1 MSEGKH
7 VRRVHLGVIVL
18 GVAALLP
25 GARAD
30 VYNLTFSG
38 CGSAC
43 GSNPLGSVSVV
54 QGQDLYTVNV
64 TATLAPNEVFA
75 NSATG
80 EALGFMLDKAG
91 SYVINLSSGFKAAVG
106 QTEAGFGVFGNTVD
120 CTVCGA
126 NSVSFMVINRHGLNP
141 TDFVAN
147 SLGYFA
153 ASDIQLK
160 DSSGQ
165 VIWTGNVGTAPPAGT
180 PLPTLSAVAGGSAA
194 AIPNPE
200 PATYLMLGSGLMGL
214 AFLGRKVA
222 VRR

>member
-1 MSEGKH
+1 M
-7 VRRVHLGVIVL
+7 RRVHLGVIVL
-18 GVAALLP
+18 GMAALLP

-43 GSNPLGSVSVV
+43 GSAPLGSVTVV

-80 EALGFMLDKAG
+80 QALGFMLDKAG
-91 SYVINLSSGFKAAVG
+91 SYVINLQSGFKAAAG
-106 QTEAGFGVFGNTVD
+106 QTQAGFGVFGTNVD

-126 NSVSFMVINRHGLNP
+126 NSMSFMLINRNGLNP

-147 SLGYFA
+147 SLGYFF
-153 ASDIQLK
+153 ASDISLRNAAG
-160 DSSGQ
+160 S

-180 PLPTLSAVAGGSAA
+180 PIPTLTAVGGGSSAPV
-194 AIPNPE
+194 PNPE
-200 PATYLMLGSGLMGL
+200 PATYLMLGTGLIGL
-214 AFLGRKVA
+214 AFLGRKAA
-222 VRR
+222 VRQ